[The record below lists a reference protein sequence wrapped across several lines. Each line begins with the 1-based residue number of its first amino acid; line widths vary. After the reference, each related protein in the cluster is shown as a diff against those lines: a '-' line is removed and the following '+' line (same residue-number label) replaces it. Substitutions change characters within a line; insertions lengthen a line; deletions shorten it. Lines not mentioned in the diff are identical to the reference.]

1 MLNPIDEISV
11 YWRKTIPWPADEA
24 LPACTLKVT
33 AWTIGASAMPHAQ
46 YCSHLLAALAP
57 SDAEGTGRYLGPQP
71 DADFEQLSLRDSSI
85 AGEPRVPPKE
95 RCLKL
100 DLLFWG
106 AGQFDDDKV
115 RDGLAGFIDSGG
127 PGDLKLVSFIGD
139 LATTSLS
146 RFSPLLATSGCLMIQ
161 AVYVGAE
168 RTNPHFGRDSIANI
182 CRLAWL
188 LARTGPDSRDGYL
201 SLIANKLA
209 GPARLQFHPSFGQS
223 GEQFTSK
230 AVIENAV
237 KFLGSWKA
245 PSLAISLFGTNV
257 TGHLSK
263 AIPESAW
270 NLGLLK
276 WLPITY
282 RRAQKVMTGPAVTEP
297 GVLVVKALD
306 SKGV

>member
-1 MLNPIDEISV
+1 
-11 YWRKTIPWPADEA
+11 
-24 LPACTLKVT
+24 
-33 AWTIGASAMPHAQ
+33 MPHAQ
-46 YCSHLLAALAP
+46 YCSHLLTALAP
-57 SDAEGTGRYLGPQP
+57 SDAEGTGRNLGPQP
-71 DADFEQLSLRDSSI
+71 DADFEKLSLRDSSI
-85 AGEPRVPPKE
+85 AGEPREPPKE

-115 RDGLAGFIDSGG
+115 RDGLADFIDSGG
-127 PGDLKLVSFIGD
+127 PGDLKMVSFIGD
-139 LATTSLS
+139 LATTCLS
-146 RFSPLLATSGCLMIQ
+146 RYSRLLATSGCLMIQ

-168 RTNPHFGRDSIANI
+168 RSNPHFGRDSIANI
-182 CRLAWL
+182 CRLVWL
-188 LARTGPDSRDGYL
+188 LTRTGPDSRLGYL

-223 GEQFTSK
+223 GEQFTPRT
-230 AVIENAV
+230 VIESAARS
-237 KFLGSWKA
+237 LGNWNA
-245 PSLAISLFGTNV
+245 PSLAISLFGTNI

-270 NLGLLK
+270 NRGLLK

-282 RRAQKVMTGPAVTEP
+282 RREQKLMTVPVVTEP
-297 GVLVVKALD
+297 GVLVIKALD